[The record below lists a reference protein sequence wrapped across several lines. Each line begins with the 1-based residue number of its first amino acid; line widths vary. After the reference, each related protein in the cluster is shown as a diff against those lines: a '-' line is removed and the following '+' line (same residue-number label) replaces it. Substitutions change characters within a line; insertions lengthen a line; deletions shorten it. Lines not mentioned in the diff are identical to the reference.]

1 MTSTTAPVAAI
12 TGAGRGIGRAIALTL
27 AAKGYDV
34 VGTWVRDESAAASLR
49 DEITAAGRRCVIL
62 HADLADPEQT
72 GALVDTMSAEFGG
85 ADALVHSA
93 GIASRGRHVADTT
106 PEEVHRVVSVH
117 ALSAFYLCSGL
128 APLLRG
134 SANGRIVLV
143 SSIAT
148 SNPAAGSAPYMMG
161 KAALE
166 ALSQTLA
173 LEEAPHGTRVNVVA
187 PGLVAT
193 GMGDR
198 LAHAVTGVDS
208 ATDLDSSMPFGRV
221 TRPEDVAE
229 VVSFLLSDGARQITG
244 QRIEIHG
251 GKPGISL

>member
-1 MTSTTAPVAAI
+1 MTSTTAPVAVI
-12 TGAGRGIGRAIALTL
+12 TGASRGIGRAIALTQ
-27 AAKGYDV
+27 AAKGYNI
-34 VGTWVRDESAAASLR
+34 VGTWVRDESAASSLR
-49 DEITAAGRRCVIL
+49 DEIAASGRRCVM
-62 HADLADPEQT
+62 HQVDLADPEQAA
-72 GALVDTMSAEFGG
+72 ALVDAVSAEFGTV
-85 ADALVHSA
+85 DALVHSA

-106 PEEVHRVVSVH
+106 SDEVNRVVSVH
-117 ALSAFYLCSGL
+117 ALGAFYLCSGL

-134 SANGRIVLV
+134 SGNGRIVLV

-148 SNPAAGSAPYMMG
+148 SNPVAGSAPYMMG

-166 ALSQTLA
+166 ALGQTLA
-173 LEEAPHGTRVNVVA
+173 LEEAPHGTRVNIVA
-187 PGLVAT
+187 PGLVST
-193 GMGDR
+193 IMGDR
-198 LAHAVTGVDS
+198 LARAVTGVGS

-229 VVSFLLSDGARQITG
+229 VVAFLLSDGARQITG